1 MEQVIGLI
9 IFIAIVG
16 IANALQRRV
25 EQKRQEMQD
34 QEPKT
39 RVEDLPESTRRQIF
53 GDLMGD
59 IPMAKPKEALP
70 KVAPRQAV
78 PHRPWPGTAGEEDA
92 PSLDNRTR
100 SAEEVST
107 SLEQRD
113 LDEELAPWEKQA
125 MPWET
130 TQEQAPARRPTAPVR
145 RAAPPRRAPRQ
156 PQRAPVQTQRVL
168 TPAEERRK
176 TVESMRQALD
186 ESRRQRRGQAQCPGP
201 QPQRRPVQPAAQ
213 PQVTSVSREMPQ
225 PPERVQQ
232 RPAAQQRAGMGFG
245 AGRDPLQRLF
255 CNLDNVRVGIIMHEI
270 MSPPVSMRE

>member
-9 IFIAIVG
+9 IFIAVVG

-34 QEPKT
+34 EEPKT

-53 GDLMGD
+53 GDLLGE
-59 IPMAKPKEALP
+59 IPMAKPKEAVP
-70 KVAPRQAV
+70 GAV
-78 PHRPWPGTAGEEDA
+78 PRRSWPGAPVEEDA
-92 PSLDNRTR
+92 PSLDDRMH
-100 SAEEVST
+100 SSKEAT
-107 SLEQRD
+107 SSMGQRD
-113 LDEELAPWEKQA
+113 LDEKLAPWEKQA

-130 TQEQAPARRPTAPVR
+130 AQEQAPTRRPVTPVR
-145 RAAPPRRAPRQ
+145 RAAPPRRVPAQ
-156 PQRAPVQTQRVL
+156 PQRAPVQTQRAL

-176 TVESMRQALD
+176 AVASMRQALD
-186 ESRRQRRGQAQCPGP
+186 ETRRQRHGQAQRPEP
-201 QPQRRPVQPAAQ
+201 QPQRRPVQPSVQ
-213 PQVTSVSREMPQ
+213 PQAASVSTEVQQ

-232 RPAAQQRAGMGFG
+232 RPAAQKRAGMGVG
-245 AGRDPLQRLF
+245 AGRDPLHRLF